1 MALDTGAC
9 DVVVTDMPTAMAACV
24 AYPSFKLLDFTGTE
38 DDYEVSEEDVNIGIS
53 VRKGNTQL
61 LDALNEA
68 LAGLTQDDFTAMM
81 DEAISIQPLSN

>member
-1 MALDTGAC
+1 M
-9 DVVVTDMPTAMAACV
+9 
-24 AYPSFKLLDFTGTE
+24 
-38 DDYEVSEEDVNIGIS
+38 SEEDVNIGIS

-61 LDALNEA
+61 LDSLNEA